1 MRIGPSL
8 ILASRQTLAMTPQL
22 QQAIKLLQFSHLELA
37 AFIQQEL
44 EKNPLLSEGASD
56 EGPIAEY
63 EAPAIETPRDTAD
76 TLAAAAPALAEAD
89 DRWTREH
96 ADRGG
101 DATASRVGQREDA
114 PEALEFVAERP
125 RSMAVHVLEQLEIM
139 FEDPTERRIAL
150 KIAEGLDE
158 AGYCRLDPAA
168 LAEAVATDIAIV
180 EKIWARLRQ
189 MEPAGLFSRTVA
201 ECLGAQLAER
211 NRLDPAMK
219 ALLDNLDLVAAGELG
234 QLRRRCGVDDEDLRD
249 MLSELR
255 TLDPRPGQAFD
266 FEPIQP
272 VQPDLYLTPAKD
284 PESGEDGWHI
294 ELNTDALPKVLVD
307 RNYHATLMKGVRA
320 KPDRDFVAERF
331 QSANWLVKTL
341 EQRATTILKVAREIV
356 RQQDGFFRHGVSA
369 LKPLVL
375 RDIAI
380 ATELHEST
388 VSRVTSNKYINTPR
402 GIFELKYFFT
412 SALPARTPG
421 VVVSSESVRS
431 RIRLLV
437 GGENSHQPLSDD
449 RIVDLLKGEGIEI
462 ARRTVA
468 KYREAMRIPSS
479 AERRRLG
486 RLGMSRQLPSV
497 LSNAALAAQAMTG
510 PAD

>member
-44 EKNPLLSEGASD
+44 EKNPLLAEGAGD
-56 EGPIAEY
+56 DGPIAEQ
-63 EAPAIETPRDTAD
+63 EAPILDAPADTAEA
-76 TLAAAAPALAEAD
+76 LAAVAPALADAD
-89 DRWTREH
+89 ERWTREH

-101 DATASRVGQREDA
+101 DGAASKVGQREDA
-114 PEALEFVAERP
+114 PDALDFVSERP
-125 RSMAVHVLEQLEIM
+125 RSLAVHVLEQIELM
-139 FEDPTERRIAL
+139 FAGQAERRIAL
-150 KIAEGLDE
+150 KLAEGLDE
-158 AGYCRLDPAA
+158 AGYCRLDAPAV
-168 LAEAVATDIAIV
+168 AEACSVDLGLVDAVWT
-180 EKIWARLRQ
+180 RLRQ
-189 MEPAGLFSRTVA
+189 MEPAGLFARTVA
-201 ECLGAQLAER
+201 ECLGAQLIER

-234 QLRRRCGVDDEDLRD
+234 QLRRRCGVDDEDLRE
-249 MLSELR
+249 MLGELR

-272 VQPDLYLTPAKD
+272 VAPDLFLQAAKD
-284 PESGEDGWHI
+284 PDTGEEGWYI

-307 RNYHATLMKGVRA
+307 RNYHATLMKGARA

-375 RDIAI
+375 RDIAV

-388 VSRVTSNKYINTPR
+388 VSRVTSNKYIATPR

-431 RIRLLV
+431 RIRYLV
-437 GGENSHQPLSDD
+437 GGESSQSPLSDD
-449 RIVDLLKGEGIEI
+449 RIVDLLKDEGIEI

-486 RLGMSRQLPSV
+486 RMGFGRSLPPTLPAAVLASHALG
-497 LSNAALAAQAMTG
+497 G